1 MWANVVSMTASGYRR
16 LLSRMIPGMD
26 CNWGA
31 ASGRE
36 PLNWWAAD
44 QRVSFVG
51 TVLATALRKFN
62 REKANGSFQIYV
74 VACGRSRR
82 VGGLIGRCY
91 ARSRTSEC
99 G

>member
-1 MWANVVSMTASGYRR
+1 MQNECPVWVGCSHSRMSDFGQQRSITCFVSMTASGYRR
-16 LLSRMIPGMD
+16 LLSRMIPGID

-36 PLNWWAAD
+36 PLSWWAAD

-74 VACGRSRR
+74 VA
-82 VGGLIGRCY
+82 
-91 ARSRTSEC
+91 
-99 G
+99 